1 MKLFGLEILNKN
13 SANDIRKR
21 LNNIQEAYYA
31 NRPQAEVYDINNV
44 DGVTIPYLPVPY
56 RDLKDLALYS
66 DVIRIALINLRGETF
81 RNGIIAEQ
89 NSNRQNSQNN
99 DGKQILESEK
109 DLFELFRDNAN
120 KNGQTMSE
128 VLGMLEDDVNI
139 FDDGYLFFN
148 RDYAYA
154 NKKIV
159 QEKLKELLRIDPAY
173 TRIIADN
180 TGMPGM
186 NNQGERL
193 YVCPSHRDSI
203 QKTEICDT
211 CGCET
216 LVAGYAFTVTKD
228 AEKYYGVNEVVHVSK
243 YSPGLL
249 YGFSPVLSVWQK
261 AITLM
266 NQDKYIR
273 EYYGKQR
280 PPKGALFV
288 NTRNQTSLQKSWD
301 WLLQKTRKNPHV
313 IHPLGVETNGNGNVA
328 QFVDFMNSLNEMQF
342 KEGREEMRRIIGA
355 IYGVSPLFQNDVSTS
370 GGLNNE
376 GLQITVTN
384 RAVERSK
391 AVYNQKILPA
401 IKKELGISSFDIVLP
416 PSDEEDETAK
426 IDRYTKQLDNAKR
439 LVSMGVPIQF
449 DGEGN
454 YNISSDFDGKI
465 TQEDLLEASSG
476 FETASGDSGLT
487 MDNPLTK
494 SYEFKK
500 EGRSTTLSQKYEDIV
515 EDNLGDIDNESQLE
529 DKSITLLVGAIASN
543 LVGDLKEANSEIF
556 KKIYK
561 NELEQVSDENN
572 IDVGFESDDENVLED
587 IMQSGVLQSSYKD
600 LGDELT
606 QQLNT
611 SLRDTISKHG
621 YDMNK
626 IKQTVKEVTDVT
638 TSRANT
644 IARTESNKISNAARQ
659 KAYEKIDPNDEGK
672 YDWIGPNDNRT
683 TDLSQ
688 RIKNRVGNGVS
699 RQELI
704 RILEEE
710 SGKDFPEWVVN
721 PVAPASH
728 YNSRHVMRY
737 KGGGN

>member
-13 SANDIRKR
+13 TANDIKKR
-21 LNNIQEAYYA
+21 LNTLQEAYYA
-31 NRPQAEVYDINNV
+31 NRPQAEVYDVNNV
-44 DGVTIPYLPVPY
+44 DGVNIEYSPVPY
-56 RDLKDLALYS
+56 RDLRDLALYS

-81 RNGIIAEQ
+81 RNGILAEQ
-89 NSNRQNSQNN
+89 NPSRQNSQNTEN
-99 DGKQILESEK
+99 KQILDSEYA
-109 DLFELFRDNAN
+109 LFESFRDNAN
-120 KNGQTMSE
+120 KNGQPMSE
-128 VLGMLEDDVNI
+128 VLGMIEDDINI
-139 FDDGYLFFN
+139 FDDGYLLFN
-148 RDYAYA
+148 RDYAYS
-154 NKKIV
+154 NKRIV
-159 QEKLKELLRIDPAY
+159 RKKLKELLRIDPAY
-173 TRIIADN
+173 TRIISDN

-193 YVCPSHRDSI
+193 YVCPMHRDSL
-203 QKTEICDT
+203 QKTENCDT
-211 CGCET
+211 CGCEN
-216 LVAGYAFTVTKD
+216 LIAGYAFTVSKE

-249 YGFSPVLSVWQK
+249 YGFSPVLSIWQK

-288 NTRNQTSLQKSWD
+288 NTRNQSSLQKSWD

-376 GLQITVTN
+376 GLQVTVTN
-384 RAVERSK
+384 RSVERSK
-391 AVYNQKILPA
+391 SVYNQKLLPA
-401 IKKELGISSFDIVLP
+401 IKKELDIKSFEIMLP

-439 LVSMGVPIQF
+439 LVSMGVPIEF
-449 DGEGN
+449 DKEGN
-454 YNISSDFDGKI
+454 YKICSDFDGKI
-465 TQEDLLEASSG
+465 TQDDLLESSGG
-476 FETASGDSGLT
+476 FETSTSQSSLT
-487 MDNPLTK
+487 MDNPLSK

-500 EGRSTTLSQKYEDIV
+500 EGRSTTLSQKYEDLV
-515 EDNLGDIDNESQLE
+515 EENLSDIDNESQLQ
-529 DKSITLLVGAIASN
+529 DKDITLLVGAIASN
-543 LVGDLKEANSEIF
+543 LVDDLKEANSEIF

-572 IDVGFESDDENVLED
+572 IDVGFESDDETVLDD

-606 QQLNT
+606 QRLNDN
-611 SLRDTISKHG
+611 LRDTISRHG

-626 IKQTVKEVTDVT
+626 IKQTVKETADVT

-659 KAYEKIDPNDEGK
+659 KAYEKIDPNDEGV
-672 YDWIGPNDNRT
+672 YDWVGPNDNRT
-683 TDLSQ
+683 TGLSQ
-688 RIKNRVGNGVS
+688 RIKRRVGSGVS

-737 KGGGN
+737 KGSGK